1 MRKGY
6 ALQEPAIMYLLARQK
21 DRKALED
28 RTVLSVYLASLLLGF
43 FMGWLFENANLIAPW
58 SSITALLAL
67 VLVRSMSDAG
77 TLQQLLIGGAWREIR
92 LSRLHSSQV
101 VAGILGDGLR
111 HQALWALLPTCLI
124 MANIPGHGL
133 DWFVL
138 LCAGSVLA
146 SLVGQ
151 LSVVQRIIP
160 RPSLTPPQ
168 AIISIGVSMLF
179 IFASGWISWW
189 FLSVPA
195 VAGVATLLWLLTSNA
210 LDLIPEGHMAA
221 PEIVVA
227 RRWGSW
233 VPWNENPIVAREC
246 ARESWRL
253 GGGWLPAMTY
263 FLGWGLVLTALPVG
277 YLAMTYWSEGDWP
290 VWVRANG
297 TLLLT
302 AYVLLAGLI
311 QSMRSAQ
318 RVFRAL
324 AEERD
329 RQTLDLLVVTS
340 LDPVDFVDGWAQV
353 GYSTRQLEVALVSLT
368 CMFTAYCWGPPLANL
383 ALIAYA
389 GLLGLGLC
397 AAGAYAGL
405 LLGFRHC
412 GRVKRKRHMLFPL
425 GIFLWVVLTSPFY
438 YTPWFYLMLQACAVY
453 LILQYS
459 RRQAMASLGN

>member
-6 ALQEPAIMYLLARQK
+6 ALQEPAVMYLLARQK
-21 DRKALED
+21 ERKALED
-28 RTVLSVYLASLLLGF
+28 RTVLSVYLASLLLGL
-43 FMGWLFENANLIAPW
+43 FMGWLFENASLIGPW
-58 SSITALLAL
+58 SSVTALLAL
-67 VLVRSMSDAG
+67 ILVRSMSDAG

-101 VAGILGDGLR
+101 VSGILGDGLG
-111 HQALWALLPTCLI
+111 HQAAWAILPACI
-124 MANIPGHGL
+124 MMATMPGHGL
-133 DWFVL
+133 DWFAAL
-138 LCAGSVLA
+138 ALGSALA

-160 RPSLTPPQ
+160 KPTLTPPQ
-168 AIISIGVSMLF
+168 AITAVGVAMLLVM
-179 IFASGWISWW
+179 ASAWIPWR
-189 FLSVPA
+189 FLSIPI
-195 VAGVATLLWLLTSNA
+195 VAGVAGILWLLTSNA
-210 LDLIPEGHMAA
+210 LDKIPEGHMAA
-221 PEIVVA
+221 PEIVAA

-233 VPWNENPIVAREC
+233 VPWSENPIVAREC

-253 GGGWLPAMTY
+253 GGGRLSAAAY

-277 YLAMTYWSEGDWP
+277 YLGLTYWSEGAWP
-290 VWVRANG
+290 VWVGANG
-297 TLLLT
+297 TFLLS

-340 LDPVDFVDGWAQV
+340 LDPIDFVDGWAQV
-353 GYSTRQLEVALVSLT
+353 GYSTRQLEMALISLG
-368 CMFTAYCWGPPLANL
+368 CLFTAYTWGPPLTNL
-383 ALIAYA
+383 ALIAYS
-389 GLLGLGLC
+389 GLVGLGLC

-425 GIFLWVVLTSPFY
+425 GIFLWVVLTAPFY
-438 YTPWFYLMLQACAVY
+438 YTPWFYLMLQACATY
-453 LILQYS
+453 GLLKYS
-459 RRQAMASLGN
+459 RRQAMATLGT